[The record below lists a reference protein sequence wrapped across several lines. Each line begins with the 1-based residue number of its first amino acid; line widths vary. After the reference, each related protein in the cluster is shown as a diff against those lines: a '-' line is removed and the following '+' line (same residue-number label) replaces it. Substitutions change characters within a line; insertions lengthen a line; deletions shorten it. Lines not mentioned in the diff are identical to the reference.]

1 MQNVLPKSR
10 RVSNLPKPEQQNIL
24 VENWSMGTSNGNDFC
39 LFTFHYFFAEN
50 EINLISQKFSALKE
64 TNSGKSLVKVSLKG
78 ESK

>member
-1 MQNVLPKSR
+1 
-10 RVSNLPKPEQQNIL
+10 
-24 VENWSMGTSNGNDFC
+24 MGTSNGNDFC

-50 EINLISQKFSALKE
+50 EINLISQKFSPLKE